1 MSESET
7 QDKQQTK
14 ENAQNSKDE
23 DAQTLTKEN
32 TDETKSSKDRRHNS
46 DSKIQSDIA

>member
-23 DAQTLTKEN
+23 DAQTLKKKTLMKQN
-32 TDETKSSKDRRHNS
+32 HQ
-46 DSKIQSDIA
+46 KIQTTQQRQ